1 MASGG
6 PSNAMKFYFYAID
19 NGNREIFLVEALI
32 DATARAATFT
42 AKCDGPRD
50 EFRRVFNVSSPK
62 RCHRFLSR
70 KL

>member
-32 DATARAATFT
+32 DATARSATFT
-42 AKCDGPRD
+42 AKCDGRGTNFVAFQRLFA
-50 EFRRVFNVSSPK
+50 EALSSIP
-62 RCHRFLSR
+62 
-70 KL
+70 